1 MVSLLLSHGATVNQ
15 RCAQGWTALHEAVAR
30 NNTELCGILIR
41 AGATINPPNT
51 YSVTPLIVAAQRG
64 LMIPL
69 SYLIEKGRRFLFSH
83 SDASDFCLILRD
95 SVVSGADVN
104 IQTCDGATALHKA
117 SKNGHREVVALL
129 LTKNADAN
137 KPTNS
142 GLLPLHVAAQHGHH
156 E

>member
-15 RCAQGWTALHEAVAR
+15 RCAQGWTALHEAVSR
-30 NNTELCGILIR
+30 NNTEICGILIR
-41 AGATINPPNT
+41 AGATTNPPNT
-51 YSVTPLIVAAQRG
+51 YSITPLIVAAQRG
-64 LMIPL
+64 LMLPL
-69 SYLIEKGRRFLFSH
+69 SYLIEKGSFVFPH
-83 SDASDFCLILRD
+83 SDASDFCCLLKD
-95 SVVSGADVN
+95 GVFSGADVN
-104 IQTCDGATALHKA
+104 MQTCDGSTALHEA